1 MRRKKT
7 CMRPIPFPITSHL
20 RFCSQGLSFNPSTRA
35 REREKIQR
43 PTYYRSCKA
52 ILGFTVLV
60 LGFCFLYFSTGGYGY
75 ATSTFP
81 TMHLICPHHPHP
93 HPPLKFCI
101 TFVFYFSWLPPPPP
115 PTPQILHNLCFLF
128 LLVITAVPR
137 EIENNASAKFCGAN
151 KVHYG

>member
-1 MRRKKT
+1 
-7 CMRPIPFPITSHL
+7 MRPIPFPITSHL

-115 PTPQILHNLCFLF
+115 PPRKFCITFVFYFSWLLQPYQEKLKTMLQQNFAGQIRC
-128 LLVITAVPR
+128 IMGSPR
-137 EIENNASAKFCGAN
+137 ES
-151 KVHYG
+151 